1 MAEQM
6 YTRKVIEAINNAKE
20 IAEENKQGIIDVPHI
35 LKAIISQEDS
45 LYVSILSQLGINV
58 NNVSEIIDNSVA
70 SQVRSDMEEAHMSS
84 DLSKLFNDA
93 SRYQKEMK
101 DDFLSIE
108 HLLLAQFDNN
118 NSIVKKLKEIEHYN
132 AEEFSKTID
141 KIRGGNHV
149 TSDSPEETYE
159 VLKKYGRNLVEEV
172 AKGKIDPIIGRDEE
186 IRHVVQILSRKTKN
200 NPILIGDPGVGKT
213 AVVEGLAW
221 RIFKG
226 DVPFSLKDKTIFELD
241 LGALI
246 AGAKYRGEFED
257 RLKAV
262 LNDIKKSNGKV
273 ILFIDEIHQL
283 IGAGR
288 TDGAMD
294 AANLLKP
301 MLARGDLHCIGAT
314 TLDEYRKYIEKDAAF
329 ERRMQKVMIDEP
341 SIEDTIAI
349 LRGLVAKYEAH
360 HGVSITDDALIAAVT
375 MSKRYIA
382 DRFLPD
388 KALDLVDEA
397 SAKVRMNLDS
407 MPEALDEI
415 NRKLMQMEIERVSLK
430 KDDSSSAQKRLQE
443 MDADIANLKVRQ
455 NELTAKWQ
463 KEKQEVEGSKTLK
476 NKLDMLKLELDKAIS
491 NADYNLAAKIQNNDI
506 PLLKKQIADLKSKSQ
521 DQGRLLDEVVTED
534 NIAQVVSSW
543 TGIPVS
549 KLSTSE
555 SKKVLNLDAELR
567 KRVIGQDDALQKV
580 SDAIVRARAGIN
592 DPNRPLGS
600 FLFLGPTG
608 VGKTEVCK
616 ALAEQLFDS
625 DQQIIRIDMSEYME
639 KYSVSRLIGAAPG
652 YVGYEE
658 GGQLTEAVRRKPYAI
673 VLLDEIE
680 KAHPDVFNIL
690 LQVLDEGR
698 LTDGKGRTV
707 DFKNTILIMTSNL
720 GSEYLLQGNT
730 KQEQDK
736 VNALLKQ
743 TFKPEFLNRIDEIVM
758 FNSLSHDS
766 INAIIE
772 KFLTNLQ
779 NTLQNKEITF
789 TYDKSVVDKVKKDA
803 YDPIYGARPIKRY
816 IQKYIETPI
825 AQKIIASQITHKA
838 NITVIDDDFVVTGE

>member
-1 MAEQM
+1 M
-6 YTRKVIEAINNAKE
+6 
-20 IAEENKQGIIDVPHI
+20 
-35 LKAIISQEDS
+35 
-45 LYVSILSQLGINV
+45 
-58 NNVSEIIDNSVA
+58 
-70 SQVRSDMEEAHMSS
+70 
-84 DLSKLFNDA
+84 
-93 SRYQKEMK
+93 
-101 DDFLSIE
+101 
-108 HLLLAQFDNN
+108 
-118 NSIVKKLKEIEHYN
+118 
-132 AEEFSKTID
+132 
-141 KIRGGNHV
+141 
-149 TSDSPEETYE
+149 
-159 VLKKYGRNLVEEV
+159 
-172 AKGKIDPIIGRDEE
+172 
-186 IRHVVQILSRKTKN
+186 
-200 NPILIGDPGVGKT
+200 
-213 AVVEGLAW
+213 
-221 RIFKG
+221 
-226 DVPFSLKDKTIFELD
+226 KDKTIFELD

-341 SIEDTIAI
+341 SVEDTIAI

-443 MDADIANLKVRQ
+443 MDVDIANLKVRQ

-758 FNSLSHDS
+758 FNSLSPDS

-779 NTLQNKEITF
+779 NTLQSKEITF

-838 NITVIDDDFVVTGE
+838 NITVVDDDFVVTGE

>member
-1 MAEQM
+1 M
-6 YTRKVIEAINNAKE
+6 
-20 IAEENKQGIIDVPHI
+20 
-35 LKAIISQEDS
+35 
-45 LYVSILSQLGINV
+45 
-58 NNVSEIIDNSVA
+58 
-70 SQVRSDMEEAHMSS
+70 
-84 DLSKLFNDA
+84 
-93 SRYQKEMK
+93 
-101 DDFLSIE
+101 
-108 HLLLAQFDNN
+108 
-118 NSIVKKLKEIEHYN
+118 
-132 AEEFSKTID
+132 
-141 KIRGGNHV
+141 
-149 TSDSPEETYE
+149 
-159 VLKKYGRNLVEEV
+159 VEEV

-341 SIEDTIAI
+341 SVEDTIAI

-758 FNSLSHDS
+758 FNSLSPDS

-779 NTLQNKEITF
+779 NTLQSKEITF

-838 NITVIDDDFVVTGE
+838 NITAVDDDFVVTGE

>member
-1 MAEQM
+1 
-6 YTRKVIEAINNAKE
+6 
-20 IAEENKQGIIDVPHI
+20 
-35 LKAIISQEDS
+35 
-45 LYVSILSQLGINV
+45 
-58 NNVSEIIDNSVA
+58 
-70 SQVRSDMEEAHMSS
+70 
-84 DLSKLFNDA
+84 
-93 SRYQKEMK
+93 
-101 DDFLSIE
+101 
-108 HLLLAQFDNN
+108 
-118 NSIVKKLKEIEHYN
+118 
-132 AEEFSKTID
+132 
-141 KIRGGNHV
+141 
-149 TSDSPEETYE
+149 
-159 VLKKYGRNLVEEV
+159 
-172 AKGKIDPIIGRDEE
+172 
-186 IRHVVQILSRKTKN
+186 
-200 NPILIGDPGVGKT
+200 
-213 AVVEGLAW
+213 
-221 RIFKG
+221 
-226 DVPFSLKDKTIFELD
+226 LKDKTIFELD

-341 SIEDTIAI
+341 SVEDTIAI

-443 MDADIANLKVRQ
+443 MDVDIANLKVRQ

-758 FNSLSHDS
+758 FNSLSPDS

-779 NTLQNKEITF
+779 NTLQSKEITF

-838 NITVIDDDFVVTGE
+838 NITVVDDDFVVTGE

>member
-1 MAEQM
+1 M
-6 YTRKVIEAINNAKE
+6 
-20 IAEENKQGIIDVPHI
+20 
-35 LKAIISQEDS
+35 
-45 LYVSILSQLGINV
+45 
-58 NNVSEIIDNSVA
+58 
-70 SQVRSDMEEAHMSS
+70 
-84 DLSKLFNDA
+84 
-93 SRYQKEMK
+93 
-101 DDFLSIE
+101 
-108 HLLLAQFDNN
+108 
-118 NSIVKKLKEIEHYN
+118 
-132 AEEFSKTID
+132 
-141 KIRGGNHV
+141 
-149 TSDSPEETYE
+149 
-159 VLKKYGRNLVEEV
+159 
-172 AKGKIDPIIGRDEE
+172 
-186 IRHVVQILSRKTKN
+186 
-200 NPILIGDPGVGKT
+200 
-213 AVVEGLAW
+213 
-221 RIFKG
+221 
-226 DVPFSLKDKTIFELD
+226 KDKTIFELD

-341 SIEDTIAI
+341 SVEDTIAI

-476 NKLDMLKLELDKAIS
+476 NKLDILKLELDKAIS

-625 DQQIIRIDMSEYME
+625 DQQIIRIDMSENHM
-639 KYSVSRLIGAAPG
+639 
-652 YVGYEE
+652 
-658 GGQLTEAVRRKPYAI
+658 
-673 VLLDEIE
+673 LL
-680 KAHPDVFNIL
+680 FC
-690 LQVLDEGR
+690 
-698 LTDGKGRTV
+698 
-707 DFKNTILIMTSNL
+707 
-720 GSEYLLQGNT
+720 
-730 KQEQDK
+730 
-736 VNALLKQ
+736 
-743 TFKPEFLNRIDEIVM
+743 
-758 FNSLSHDS
+758 
-766 INAIIE
+766 
-772 KFLTNLQ
+772 
-779 NTLQNKEITF
+779 
-789 TYDKSVVDKVKKDA
+789 
-803 YDPIYGARPIKRY
+803 
-816 IQKYIETPI
+816 
-825 AQKIIASQITHKA
+825 
-838 NITVIDDDFVVTGE
+838 

>member
-1 MAEQM
+1 M
-6 YTRKVIEAINNAKE
+6 
-20 IAEENKQGIIDVPHI
+20 
-35 LKAIISQEDS
+35 
-45 LYVSILSQLGINV
+45 
-58 NNVSEIIDNSVA
+58 
-70 SQVRSDMEEAHMSS
+70 
-84 DLSKLFNDA
+84 
-93 SRYQKEMK
+93 
-101 DDFLSIE
+101 
-108 HLLLAQFDNN
+108 
-118 NSIVKKLKEIEHYN
+118 
-132 AEEFSKTID
+132 
-141 KIRGGNHV
+141 
-149 TSDSPEETYE
+149 
-159 VLKKYGRNLVEEV
+159 VEEV

-341 SIEDTIAI
+341 SVEDTIAI

-443 MDADIANLKVRQ
+443 MDVDIANLKVRQ

-758 FNSLSHDS
+758 FNSLSPDS

-779 NTLQNKEITF
+779 NTLQSKEITF
-789 TYDKSVVDKVKKDA
+789 IYDKSVVDKVKKDA

-838 NITVIDDDFVVTGE
+838 NITVVDDDFVVTGE

>member
-341 SIEDTIAI
+341 SVEDTIAI

-463 KEKQEVEGSKTLK
+463 QEVEGSKTLK

-758 FNSLSHDS
+758 FNSLSPDS

-779 NTLQNKEITF
+779 NTLQSKEITF

-838 NITVIDDDFVVTGE
+838 NITAVDDDFVVTGE

>member
-1 MAEQM
+1 
-6 YTRKVIEAINNAKE
+6 
-20 IAEENKQGIIDVPHI
+20 
-35 LKAIISQEDS
+35 
-45 LYVSILSQLGINV
+45 
-58 NNVSEIIDNSVA
+58 
-70 SQVRSDMEEAHMSS
+70 
-84 DLSKLFNDA
+84 
-93 SRYQKEMK
+93 
-101 DDFLSIE
+101 
-108 HLLLAQFDNN
+108 
-118 NSIVKKLKEIEHYN
+118 
-132 AEEFSKTID
+132 
-141 KIRGGNHV
+141 
-149 TSDSPEETYE
+149 
-159 VLKKYGRNLVEEV
+159 
-172 AKGKIDPIIGRDEE
+172 
-186 IRHVVQILSRKTKN
+186 
-200 NPILIGDPGVGKT
+200 
-213 AVVEGLAW
+213 
-221 RIFKG
+221 
-226 DVPFSLKDKTIFELD
+226 
-241 LGALI
+241 
-246 AGAKYRGEFED
+246 
-257 RLKAV
+257 
-262 LNDIKKSNGKV
+262 
-273 ILFIDEIHQL
+273 
-283 IGAGR
+283 
-288 TDGAMD
+288 
-294 AANLLKP
+294 
-301 MLARGDLHCIGAT
+301 
-314 TLDEYRKYIEKDAAF
+314 
-329 ERRMQKVMIDEP
+329 
-341 SIEDTIAI
+341 
-349 LRGLVAKYEAH
+349 
-360 HGVSITDDALIAAVT
+360 
-375 MSKRYIA
+375 
-382 DRFLPD
+382 
-388 KALDLVDEA
+388 
-397 SAKVRMNLDS
+397 
-407 MPEALDEI
+407 
-415 NRKLMQMEIERVSLK
+415 MQMEIERVSLK

-690 LQVLDEGR
+690 LQVFDEGR

-758 FNSLSHDS
+758 FNSLSPDS

-779 NTLQNKEITF
+779 NTLQSKEITF

-838 NITVIDDDFVVTGE
+838 NITVVDDDFVVTGE

>member
-1 MAEQM
+1 M
-6 YTRKVIEAINNAKE
+6 
-20 IAEENKQGIIDVPHI
+20 
-35 LKAIISQEDS
+35 
-45 LYVSILSQLGINV
+45 
-58 NNVSEIIDNSVA
+58 
-70 SQVRSDMEEAHMSS
+70 
-84 DLSKLFNDA
+84 
-93 SRYQKEMK
+93 
-101 DDFLSIE
+101 
-108 HLLLAQFDNN
+108 
-118 NSIVKKLKEIEHYN
+118 
-132 AEEFSKTID
+132 
-141 KIRGGNHV
+141 
-149 TSDSPEETYE
+149 
-159 VLKKYGRNLVEEV
+159 
-172 AKGKIDPIIGRDEE
+172 
-186 IRHVVQILSRKTKN
+186 
-200 NPILIGDPGVGKT
+200 
-213 AVVEGLAW
+213 
-221 RIFKG
+221 
-226 DVPFSLKDKTIFELD
+226 KDKTIFELD

-341 SIEDTIAI
+341 SVEDTIAI

-758 FNSLSHDS
+758 FNSLSPDS

-779 NTLQNKEITF
+779 NTLQSKEITF

-838 NITVIDDDFVVTGE
+838 MYSWWF

>member
-1 MAEQM
+1 M
-6 YTRKVIEAINNAKE
+6 
-20 IAEENKQGIIDVPHI
+20 
-35 LKAIISQEDS
+35 
-45 LYVSILSQLGINV
+45 
-58 NNVSEIIDNSVA
+58 
-70 SQVRSDMEEAHMSS
+70 
-84 DLSKLFNDA
+84 
-93 SRYQKEMK
+93 
-101 DDFLSIE
+101 
-108 HLLLAQFDNN
+108 
-118 NSIVKKLKEIEHYN
+118 
-132 AEEFSKTID
+132 
-141 KIRGGNHV
+141 
-149 TSDSPEETYE
+149 
-159 VLKKYGRNLVEEV
+159 
-172 AKGKIDPIIGRDEE
+172 
-186 IRHVVQILSRKTKN
+186 
-200 NPILIGDPGVGKT
+200 
-213 AVVEGLAW
+213 
-221 RIFKG
+221 
-226 DVPFSLKDKTIFELD
+226 KDKTIFELD

-758 FNSLSHDS
+758 FNSLSPDS

-838 NITVIDDDFVVTGE
+838 NITVVDDDFVVTGE

>member
-118 NSIVKKLKEIEHYN
+118 NSIVKKLKEIEYYN

-341 SIEDTIAI
+341 SVEDTIAI

-758 FNSLSHDS
+758 FNSLSPDS

-779 NTLQNKEITF
+779 NTLQSKEITF

-838 NITVIDDDFVVTGE
+838 NITVVDDDFVVTGE

>member
-1 MAEQM
+1 M
-6 YTRKVIEAINNAKE
+6 
-20 IAEENKQGIIDVPHI
+20 
-35 LKAIISQEDS
+35 
-45 LYVSILSQLGINV
+45 
-58 NNVSEIIDNSVA
+58 
-70 SQVRSDMEEAHMSS
+70 
-84 DLSKLFNDA
+84 
-93 SRYQKEMK
+93 
-101 DDFLSIE
+101 
-108 HLLLAQFDNN
+108 
-118 NSIVKKLKEIEHYN
+118 
-132 AEEFSKTID
+132 
-141 KIRGGNHV
+141 
-149 TSDSPEETYE
+149 
-159 VLKKYGRNLVEEV
+159 
-172 AKGKIDPIIGRDEE
+172 
-186 IRHVVQILSRKTKN
+186 
-200 NPILIGDPGVGKT
+200 
-213 AVVEGLAW
+213 
-221 RIFKG
+221 
-226 DVPFSLKDKTIFELD
+226 KDKTIFELD

-341 SIEDTIAI
+341 SVEDTIAI

-758 FNSLSHDS
+758 FNSLSPDS

-779 NTLQNKEITF
+779 NTLQSKEITF

-838 NITVIDDDFVVTGE
+838 NITVVDDDFVVTGE